1 MVDEYK
7 NIREIVQE
15 DDFFRLEN
23 TSANDYHLF
32 EYTKEDQAL
41 LFVFLPQT
49 KIGHRPVRVK
59 LRNFDEKAIYE
70 YKLNDEV
77 ISKELI

>member
-1 MVDEYK
+1 MVYDYK

-23 TSANDYHLF
+23 TSSNDCHLF

-41 LFVFLPQT
+41 LFVFLPQI
-49 KIGHRPVRVK
+49 KIGHRSVRVK

>member
-1 MVDEYK
+1 MVYDYK

-23 TSANDYHLF
+23 TSSNDCHLF

-41 LFVFLPQT
+41 LFVFLPQI